1 MMKIIAKEDIQSA
14 IGYQGEPSPWFE
26 IDQSRIDG
34 FADATLDHQFIHV
47 NPEQAKTTSF
57 GGTIA
62 HGLLSLSL
70 LPHFAKNFAI
80 KIEGAEMALNYGFDR
95 VRFIS
100 PVGVSSE
107 VRALSRIVDVY
118 EKNPGQIVIK
128 FDITIEIKGEEKPAL
143 VVEWLTMQV
152 LS

>member
-1 MMKIIAKEDIQSA
+1 MMKTIAKEDIQSA
-14 IGYQGEPSPWFE
+14 IGYQGEPSSWFE
-26 IDQSRIDG
+26 IDQSQIDG

-47 NPEQAKTTSF
+47 NPEQAKKTPF

-70 LPHFAKNFAI
+70 LPHFAEHFAI
-80 KIEGAEMALNYGFDR
+80 KIEGAEIVLNYGFDK

-100 PVGVSSE
+100 PVRVGSE

-118 EKNPGQIVIK
+118 EKNPGQVIIK
-128 FDITIEIKGEEKPAL
+128 FDVTIEIKGEEKPAL
-143 VVEWLTMQV
+143 VAEWLIMQV

>member
-1 MMKIIAKEDIQSA
+1 MMGMIAKEDIQSL

-47 NPEQAKTTSF
+47 NPEQAKNTLF

-70 LPHFAKNFAI
+70 LPHFAKHFAV
-80 KIEGAEMALNYGFDR
+80 KIDGAEIALNYGFDK

-100 PVGVSSE
+100 PVKVGSE
-107 VRALSRIVDVY
+107 VRALSRVVEVY
-118 EKNPGQIVIK
+118 EKKPGKIIIK
-128 FDITIEIKGEEKPAL
+128 FDITIEIKDEEKPAL
-143 VVEWLTMQV
+143 VVQWLTLQV

>member
-1 MMKIIAKEDIQSA
+1 MKIVAKEDIQSA

-100 PVGVSSE
+100 PVGVNSE

>member
-1 MMKIIAKEDIQSA
+1 MMKTIATDDIQSA
-14 IGYQGEPSPWFE
+14 IGYQGEPSPWFK
-26 IDQSRIDG
+26 IDQSRINS

-47 NPEQAKTTSF
+47 NPEKAKETPF

-70 LPHFAKNFAI
+70 LPYFAEHFAI
-80 KIEGAEMALNYGFDR
+80 KIEGAEIALNYGFDR

-100 PVGVSSE
+100 PVKVGSE

-118 EKNPGQIVIK
+118 EKSPGQVIIK
-128 FDITIEIKGEEKPAL
+128 FDVTIEIKGEEKPAL

>member
-1 MMKIIAKEDIQSA
+1 MKIIAKEDIQSA